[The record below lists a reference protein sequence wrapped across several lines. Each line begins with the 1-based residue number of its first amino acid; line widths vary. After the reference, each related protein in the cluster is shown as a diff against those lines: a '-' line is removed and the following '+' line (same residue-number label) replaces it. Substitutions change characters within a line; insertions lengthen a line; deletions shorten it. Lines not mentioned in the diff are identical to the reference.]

1 MSSSNNIPQKDA
13 ELARNIGQWLDDGQV
28 LSTFNNRDVA
38 QLVAWKNS
46 AFKTSRYRKQQAWQ
60 QIESIIKTTDSQPG
74 STFSQ
79 FTLSPVRSWAAAAI
93 LLIVAFSIIFYIQQP
108 LMPQLIAQSGE
119 SIEQITLT
127 DGSEIT
133 LRPNSAIYLI
143 EEAPDNHTYKLE
155 GEGYFS
161 VSPDPERLFAVQTDQ
176 GIAEVLG
183 TRFNLREW
191 NGQTEL
197 FLEEGSVQL
206 LLADRSD
213 SLVLEPGQITSI
225 SPAGIITPPESI
237 TPEEFTSWR
246 NLEITFSNRTAESIF
261 QELEYH
267 FKIEINAPGQIL
279 SERLGG
285 SITLQNREESL
296 QDLGLALGGEFVT
309 HDGKTYQFVSEN

>member
-13 ELARNIGQWLDDGQV
+13 ELARKIGQWLDDGQV

-46 AFKTSRYRKQQAWQ
+46 AFKTSRYRKQQTWQ
-60 QIESIIKTTDSQPG
+60 QIESAIKPADSQSG
-74 STFSQ
+74 STFSM
-79 FTLSPVRSWAAAAI
+79 FTLSHVLSWAAAAI

-108 LMPQLIAQSGE
+108 SAPQLIAQSGE
-119 SIEQITLT
+119 SIEQITLA

-191 NGQTEL
+191 SGQTEL

-213 SLVLEPGQITSI
+213 SLILKPGQITSI
-225 SPAGIITPPESI
+225 SSAGIITIPDTI
-237 TPEEFTSWR
+237 APEEFTSWR
-246 NLEITFSNRTAESIF
+246 NQVITFSNRTAESIF

-267 FKIEINAPGQIL
+267 FRIEINAPDQIL

-309 HDGKTYQFVSEN
+309 NDEKTYQFVSEN